1 MVRRWVLISLS
12 LLKTLSS
19 FATVTGAVSSNLYVL
34 FVNGNVPFISYE
46 KIAAS
51 ASDLKFFLVI
61 SEYLRKF
68 SISEINAKEA
78 IDILS
83 GKSLTS

>member
-1 MVRRWVLISLS
+1 MGFDKLESAKNSLV
-12 LLKTLSS
+12 
-19 FATVTGAVSSNLYVL
+19 FCVSSNLYAL

-51 ASDLKFFLVI
+51 ASDLRFFLVI

-68 SISEINAKEA
+68 SISEINAKES